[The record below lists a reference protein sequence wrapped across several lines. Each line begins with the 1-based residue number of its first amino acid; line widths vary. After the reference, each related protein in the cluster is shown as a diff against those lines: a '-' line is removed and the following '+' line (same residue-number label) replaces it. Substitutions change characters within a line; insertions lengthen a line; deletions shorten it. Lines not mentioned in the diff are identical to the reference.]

1 MDSNVCLLK
10 EEQRKNPCPIGTQ
23 LANDAAQKAI
33 EQAGPQLAKEVAEH
47 MFKLFDFDMNKT
59 EDMRKVRNM
68 IDFLYTV
75 SGNVETSKKIVWNT
89 FTKVVLGLVITVTTF
104 GFSAK
109 WIIILYKAIKE
120 ASK

>member
-1 MDSNVCLLK
+1 MADPDICLL
-10 EEQRKNPCPIGTQ
+10 EEDQRVRTCLVGTKI
-23 LANDAAQKAI
+23 ANDAAKKAI

-89 FTKVVLGLVITVTTF
+89 FTKVFLGLVITITTF

-109 WIIILYKAIKE
+109 WLIVLYKAFKE
-120 ASK
+120 G